1 MATITATKVCAS
13 CAFDLTDIP
22 GIYCPNC
29 ARPHSR
35 SKKAA
40 GEFFEA
46 PYYVLFQQRDHK
58 AALDSEKTKIGEA
71 AYSTRLLEIDDTMH
85 KYLRETEVEDLLA
98 PLFDAHLVMSEILNS
113 RAEGQDLL
121 KAVTTSKAIGK
132 LGEAIEQY
140 VKAGGQAAN
149 VRGQTGSLYPS
160 AGLPAPSPATIT
172 HSRSVLG
179 RNPS

>member
-1 MATITATKVCAS
+1 MATITATKVCSA

-40 GEFFEA
+40 GDFFEA

-58 AALDSEKTKIGEA
+58 ATLDSEKTKIGEV
-71 AYSTRLLEIDDTMH
+71 AYSERLIEIDDTMH

-98 PLFDAHLVMSEILNS
+98 PLFDAHLVMSEIINS
-113 RAEGQDLL
+113 RAGGPDLL
-121 KAVTTSKAIGK
+121 KAVATAKAIGK

-149 VRGQTGSLYPS
+149 VRGQTGSVYAP
-160 AGLPAPSPATIT
+160 AGNPASSPTAIA
-172 HSRSVLG
+172 HGRSVFG
-179 RNPS
+179 RNP

>member
-1 MATITATKVCAS
+1 MATITATKVCS
-13 CAFDLTDIP
+13 TCAFDLTDIP

-29 ARPHSR
+29 AWPHGR

-58 AALDSEKTKIGEA
+58 TTLDSEKTKIGEV
-71 AYSTRLLEIDDTMH
+71 AYNARLIEIDDTMH
-85 KYLRETEVEDLLA
+85 RYLREAEVEDLLA
-98 PLFDAHLVMSEILNS
+98 PLFDAHLVMSEIINS
-113 RAEGQDLL
+113 RASGRDLL
-121 KAVTTSKAIGK
+121 KAVTTAKAIGS

-140 VKAGGQAAN
+140 IKAGGQAAN
-149 VRGQTGSLYPS
+149 VRGQTGPLYSPDGG
-160 AGLPAPSPATIT
+160 AAPDPAAIA

-179 RNPS
+179 RNS

>member
-35 SKKAA
+35 TKKAA

-58 AALDSEKTKIGEA
+58 ATLDSEKAKIGEA
-71 AYSTRLLEIDDTMH
+71 AYNARLLEIDDTLH
-85 KYLRETEVEDLLA
+85 KYLRDAEVEDLLA
-98 PLFDAHLVMSEILNS
+98 PLFDAHLVMSEIMNS
-113 RAEGQDLL
+113 RAEGPDLL
-121 KAVTTSKAIGK
+121 KAVTTSKVIGK

-140 VKAGGQAAN
+140 IKAGGQAAN
-149 VRGQTGSLYPS
+149 VRGQTGSFHSS
-160 AGLPAPSPATIT
+160 AGLPAPNSAAIA
-172 HSRSVLG
+172 HGRSVLG